1 MQKLI
6 GELTRDSKKTLG
18 EEQLCIVRI
27 FPLTISA
34 SSLCHRTSYASSIRA
49 KWRNSLTHGI
59 SAAVPVQRL
68 SLTHDNRIVWCN
80 RARNRSRQTPSI
92 SSKTEGAI
100 SRLNTSYRLLSCLC
114 KRGREGKRERGR
126 KGEHVTPYV
135 SFHSFV
141 ATITSPVDSRRPAPN
156 DSPNGN
162 PHPQPPIGER
172 KEGLTV
178 YTSDHPSLLLRL

>member
-6 GELTRDSKKTLG
+6 GELTRDSKKALG
-18 EEQLCIVRI
+18 EEHSVLSGDFCSQSVPRRFVIV
-27 FPLTISA
+27 L
-34 SSLCHRTSYASSIRA
+34 RTSYASSIRA

-68 SLTHDNRIVWCN
+68 SLTHDNRIVRCN

-114 KRGREGKRERGR
+114 KRERR
-126 KGEHVTPYV
+126 KT
-135 SFHSFV
+135 
-141 ATITSPVDSRRPAPN
+141 
-156 DSPNGN
+156 
-162 PHPQPPIGER
+162 
-172 KEGLTV
+172 
-178 YTSDHPSLLLRL
+178 